1 MVSPLRQ
8 AKLLCTHPGL
18 SCKVLHAAVS
28 LKPDKM
34 YRLLGALGGIF
45 LSLRIAP
52 AEYTGKT
59 GG

>member
-1 MVSPLRQ
+1 MRQ
-8 AKLLCTHPGL
+8 AKLPCTRAGL
-18 SCKVLHAAVS
+18 SCKVLRAAVS

-52 AEYTGKT
+52 VGYIGKT